1 MQVIKSGEKTESK
14 SIQIK
19 EYKEM
24 ALTIDND
31 NIY

>member
-14 SIQIK
+14 SIHIK